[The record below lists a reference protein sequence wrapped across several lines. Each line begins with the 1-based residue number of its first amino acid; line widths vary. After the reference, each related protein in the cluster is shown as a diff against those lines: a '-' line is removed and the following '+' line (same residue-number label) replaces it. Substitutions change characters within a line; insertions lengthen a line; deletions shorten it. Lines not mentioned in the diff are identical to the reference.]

1 MHSASQLQEIVRG
14 AIARSKYPAHLPG
27 LYDPITYMM
36 NLGGKRFRPCLV
48 LMGCNLFSDEIDQ
61 ALSPA
66 LAIELFHNFTLMH
79 DDIMDRAP
87 LRRGAMTVHEKWD
100 SNTAILSGDVMLV
113 EAYRQLA
120 GVKSS
125 ALEQVLTVFSRTAGQ
140 VCEGQQLDMNFEKK
154 ERVTIDEY
162 LQMIELKKIG
172 RANV

>member
-1 MHSASQLQEIVRG
+1 MHE
-14 AIARSKYPAHLPG
+14 Y
-27 LYDPITYMM
+27 
-36 NLGGKRFRPCLV
+36 
-48 LMGCNLFSDEIDQ
+48 
-61 ALSPA
+61 
-66 LAIELFHNFTLMH
+66 
-79 DDIMDRAP
+79 IMDRAP

-100 SNTAILSGDVMLV
+100 SNTAILSVDVMLV

-162 LQMIELKKIG
+162 LQMIELKTAVLLGASLKIG
-172 RANV
+172 AITGGALQDDAEALFEFGKYLGITFQLQEDRKSTRLNS